1 MAKARNSDTV
11 WIEIDPASLSKEV
24 KKDYDAYKEEYRLA
38 KIAREAFE
46 ESMRATVEVPK
57 GKKLVFGYNFGKLS
71 VAIVDDDGRR
81 NSAGKAAMSL
91 SAFMASQG
99 AAGRRV

>member
-1 MAKARNSDTV
+1 MAIKRQNDAQ
-11 WIEIDPASLSKEV
+11 WIEIDPATLPESV
-24 KKDYDAYKEEYRLA
+24 RKDYEAYKEEYRLA

-46 ESMRATVEVPK
+46 EGLRAQANVPE

-81 NSAGKAAMSL
+81 KSAGKSAVSL
-91 SAFMASQG
+91 SAFMKSQESAG
-99 AAGRRV
+99 ARR